1 MTTPALKLFA
11 AYNLL
16 AGAMMALVAASP
28 YADRLVWLCGFIQPD
43 ASAADGPTV
52 RWIAGI
58 AGGVWAG
65 WGAMMLAQA
74 MGHSPAWAL
83 RAGLIVWFVLDGLA
97 SVTNGAPLNVAANL
111 SLLIPGLLVLWRVE
125 ATRSAGASNR

>member
-1 MTTPALKLFA
+1 VTTPTLKLFA
-11 AYNLL
+11 GTNLL
-16 AGAMMALVAASP
+16 AGAMMALLAASP
-28 YADRLVWLCGFIQPD
+28 FADRLVWLCSLIQP
-43 ASAADGPTV
+43 AAAAADGPTV

-74 MGHSPAWAL
+74 MGRSPAWAL

-97 SVTNGAPLNVAANL
+97 SVTNGAPLNVAVNL
-111 SLLIPGLLVLWRVE
+111 SLLIPGLLVLRRPE
-125 ATRSAGASNR
+125 AAATASVDR